1 MRWFHPSPK
10 SFHPMPQEPLTK
22 PIFQLSPKDEAQLWA
37 RQGAESEGSCS
48 GVNSLDLCCLI
59 KYSMMD
65 TFYSYTV
72 QSDSP

>member
-1 MRWFHPSPK
+1 
-10 SFHPMPQEPLTK
+10 MPQEPLTR

-37 RQGAESEGSCS
+37 RQGAESQGSCL

-59 KYSMMD
+59 KYSVMD
-65 TFYSYTV
+65 LLCSYIV